1 VKRFGK
7 ILSWCLVELLALG
20 SFRLFAQNAYV
31 YTNDDIVGTNT
42 VSGFSVA
49 PSGTLTLIPGS
60 PFVTGGEGTGGGL
73 YSAPRIAAS
82 PMGGF
87 LYVANGGT
95 NNVSVFSIDSTS
107 GKLTSIPGSPFATG
121 SLGSGTLALAV
132 TPDNKFLYAGDSNAD
147 EITVF
152 SIGRDGAL
160 SVVAGSPYLI
170 PGVLADY
177 ASIDGMSVSPDGNLL
192 AVTLPSEGLLD
203 EIAIF
208 TIGVD
213 GSLTVAPG
221 SPLFPAGGAAGAEFS
236 CSASTLFLYD
246 AINDATQVEV
256 DNVTPNGVLSP
267 VSGSPFNFQNQ
278 GLNSNMGILSPG
290 GLTLYESNQYSGQI
304 TGLSI
309 NSNGGLAPIV
319 GSPFATGLGSCPHAE
334 TCPMSMAINQPGTL
348 LLLASYSPEVAVLN
362 IADDGTLTPVAGSP
376 FSSGLSISNAIS
388 LAIWPPPLCLPLVKL
403 NQTSLSFGNQL
414 LATTSNIQSATLTN
428 SSPNTALSIT
438 SITASSDFALSTA
451 ATSCPYIGGTVPSRA
466 TCTIDVTFTP
476 TATGA
481 GAGTVTITDNGQA
494 SPQTLSL
501 AGTGVAP
508 VAQLE
513 TTTLS
518 FPDQIVNM
526 TSAART
532 VVLDNIGN
540 APLAISNIGVS
551 GDYAETNDCGTIVA
565 AGGSCTVSVTFT
577 PAAPGVRNGTLTI
590 TDNGNGVTGSTQT
603 VSLTGTGAGPMM
615 NLSVSSLSF
624 AALMVG
630 ATSSVQNVTL
640 TNTGNVAL
648 TISGLAVNGDFSQTN
663 NCGTSV
669 AAGAKCT
676 INAAFNPAAGGTRTG
691 NITFTGNSPN
701 SPQTVTLSGVGQ
713 DFSLAA
719 PSGTSTSA
727 TVMPGQAATYTL
739 SVGGLGGL
747 SQPVTFTCTSAPA
760 GVPCTFSANP
770 VTPTGSTTSVTVT
783 ASTVAPSVSVPRSRP
798 FSPTP
803 PLPPKVKVQMVLGLV
818 LAAITGAIGRRNH
831 QGKSRWKFAVG
842 LLTAGLLLTLALAG
856 CGGGGVTTTH
866 NPGTS
871 AGSYTLTVTGST
883 GSGTTALSHTMTFTL
898 NVG

>member
-1 VKRFGK
+1 
-7 ILSWCLVELLALG
+7 VELLALG

-49 PSGTLTLIPGS
+49 PSGTLTLLPGS
-60 PFVTGGEGTGGGL
+60 PFITGGEGTGGGL

-160 SVVAGSPYLI
+160 SIVAESPYLI
-170 PGVLADY
+170 PGALADY
-177 ASIDGMSVSPDGNLL
+177 ASIDGMSVSPDGDLL
-192 AVTLPSEGLLD
+192 AVALPSEGLLD

-213 GSLTVAPG
+213 GSLTAAPD

-236 CSASTLFLYD
+236 CSASTLFLSD
-246 AINDATQVEV
+246 AITDATQVEV

-267 VSGSPFNFQNQ
+267 VSGSPFNFKNQ
-278 GLNSNMGILSPG
+278 GLNSNMGILSPN
-290 GLTLYESNQYSGQI
+290 GLTLYESNQYSGRI
-304 TGLSI
+304 TGLSV
-309 NSNGGLAPIV
+309 NSNGGLAPV
-319 GSPFATGLGSCPHAE
+319 GGSPFATGLGSCPHAE
-334 TCPMSMAINQPGTL
+334 TCPMSVAINQGGTL
-348 LLLASYSPEVAVLN
+348 LFLASYSPEVAVLS
-362 IADDGTLTPVAGSP
+362 IANDGTLTAVAGSP

-403 NQTSLSFGNQL
+403 SQTSLSFGNQL
-414 LATTSNIQSATLTN
+414 LAATSSIQSATLTN

-438 SITASSDFALSTA
+438 SITASGDFALATTG
-451 ATSCPYIGGTVPSRA
+451 TSCLYAGGTVPPKA

-476 TATGA
+476 SATGA
-481 GAGTVTITDNGQA
+481 GTGTATITDNGQA

-518 FPDQIVNM
+518 FPDQSVN
-526 TSAART
+526 TASAACT
-532 VVLDNIGN
+532 VVLDNIGD
-540 APLAISNIGVS
+540 APLTISSIGVS
-551 GDYAETNDCGTIVA
+551 GDYAETNDCGIIVI
-565 AGGSCTVSVTFT
+565 AGGSCAISMTFT
-577 PAAPGVRNGTLTI
+577 PAEPGVRNGTLTI
-590 TDNGNGVTGSTQT
+590 TDNNNGVTGSTQT
-603 VSLTGTGAGPMM
+603 VSLTGTGDAPMM
-615 NLSVSSLSF
+615 NLSISSLNF

-630 ATSSVQNVTL
+630 AKSSAQSVTL

-648 TISGLAVNGDFSQTN
+648 TISALAMNGDFSQTN
-663 NCGTSV
+663 NCANSV
-669 AAGAKCT
+669 AAGANCT
-676 INAAFNPAAGGTRTG
+676 INATFNPAAGGTRSGSITLTG
-691 NITFTGNSPN
+691 NAPD

-713 DFSLAA
+713 DFNLAE

-739 SVGGLGGL
+739 SVGSLGGL
-747 SQPVTFTCTSAPA
+747 SLPVTFTCTSAPA
-760 GVPCTFSANP
+760 GVPCTFSVNP
-770 VTPTGSTTSVTVT
+770 VTPTSSATSVTIT
-783 ASTVAPSVSVPRSRP
+783 ASTVAPTVSVPRSRP

-803 PLPPKVKVQMVLGLV
+803 PLPPKVKVQLVLVLV
-818 LAAITGAIGRRNH
+818 LAVITGAIGRRN
-831 QGKSRWKFAVG
+831 QPRMSRWKFAVG

-856 CGGGGVTTTH
+856 CGGGGETTTR

-883 GSGTTALSHTMTFTL
+883 DSGTTALTHTVTFTL
-898 NVG
+898 NVS